1 MLYGNWPLVSIQ
13 VQLKCIEMWTV
24 VYENGWATRTSSTTS
39 SQVTTST
46 VTRRCVTPWRLKERS
61 SRGKVPKAPWCFGI
75 IWAEGGSLCQTWRFD
90 EIWIWMVFWG
100 GIWVWLS
107 HVESFICRNPF
118 CKIYQNMQRGEWP
131 VSHADAGTATG
142 AARELVYILH
152 HLGEPIVIKTNSFE
166 FRCP

>member
-1 MLYGNWPLVSIQ
+1 MLYGNWPLVSVQ

-75 IWAEGGSLCQTWRFD
+75 IWAEGGSLPMPNL
-90 EIWIWMVFWG
+90 EIWWDWDLDVFLG
-100 GIWVWLS
+100 GFGLS

-118 CKIYQNMQRGEWP
+118 CKISQNMQRGEWP

-152 HLGEPIVIKTNSFE
+152 HFGEPIVIKTNSFE